1 MRQPHFSPS
10 SLSSL
15 SVFFFF
21 LLLVRKETTR
31 ACTFSCPHSR
41 VTLHTHS
48 PAFISAS
55 SHPETRWNRMSPTR
69 EKKSKEADLVGLLRD
84 RAQDPSTA
92 VHPCLVQGQQSAC
105 AGYGC
110 VHDEVVAT
118 MLRECSKETVGRE
131 ARACMRRLEFV
142 LHQSR
147 PNFTSLNHRNSSVCA
162 WQEHEHTHAHI
173 NGQAEKVMPSI
184 LSLPLYFQ
192 ENKPS
197 HAALISSKL
206 SDLDALLRKGGAP
219 EVQST
224 IHPSAAAAHPASGS
238 AGGLPVVA
246 HTHQQPKQQPRKR
259 GEGSAP
265 SAAAARGGGGGT
277 WTTAACCAVQHSEA
291 HSIKQC
297 DVGPCSRCATR
308 TSWKKERVRP
318 WKRVRGQGL
327 VAWCLPW
334 IAVGQ

>member
-1 MRQPHFSPS
+1 M
-10 SLSSL
+10 
-15 SVFFFF
+15 
-21 LLLVRKETTR
+21 RKETTR

-48 PAFISAS
+48 PASICAS
-55 SHPETRWNRMSPTR
+55 SDPETRWNRMSPTR

-162 WQEHEHTHAHI
+162 WQEHEHTRTHQWSSREGHAI
-173 NGQAEKVMPSI
+173 NSPS
-184 LSLPLYFQ
+184 LSLSLYFQ

-219 EVQST
+219 EVQAPST
-224 IHPSAAAAHPASGS
+224 PQQQQLIRPVAVQAVCLLSRTRISSRSSSHADKERVHPH
-238 AGGLPVVA
+238 LLLLLVVVMVVVA
-246 HTHQQPKQQPRKR
+246 HGPRQPALHHTQR
-259 GEGSAP
+259 GTAP
-265 SAAAARGGGGGT
+265 SSVKWARAANVPHALHGRKK
-277 WTTAACCAVQHSEA
+277 AC
-291 HSIKQC
+291 
-297 DVGPCSRCATR
+297 
-308 TSWKKERVRP
+308 
-318 WKRVRGQGL
+318 VRGS
-327 VAWCLPW
+327 V
-334 IAVGQ
+334 